1 MPAGRFPNIAAQLR
15 GAIAR
20 NPGAA
25 RFLLRVVGSAG
36 VLAIAANYESSR
48 LSEEFQEPLQFPLD
62 LTVGEGG
69 KYFMSLRFVK
79 YVKRSIDEQK
89 FVVDQGNILLPIP
102 DNLNETTSLNYANES
117 LGPLLGSAV
126 EASQT
131 NDYPGTALSK
141 LVFGASTA
149 AAQAVAQAAGGKPLI
164 NAASAISGVAV
175 NPFFTS
181 VFKNPEFRS
190 HTFTWKLY
198 PKNEAESEVIKRITD
213 SIKYHILPAIT
224 NTSGVLFEY
233 PEMLL
238 VKLHPNDEYTYKFK
252 PCVVKSFTA
261 NYAPSGAPS
270 FYSGPKAAPTA
281 VQISMQLQEIE
292 YLTKYDYQAGKNIPV
307 PFEQP

>member
-1 MPAGRFPNIAAQLR
+1 MAAGRFPSFAAQLG

-20 NPGAA
+20 NPGALPMLG
-25 RFLLRVVGSAG
+25 R
-36 VLAIAANYESSR
+36 VLAAAGTLALAANYEATK

-79 YVKRSIDEQK
+79 YVKTAIMEQK

-102 DNLNETTSLNYANES
+102 NNLNEVTSLTYSNES
-117 LGPLLGSAV
+117 LGPLMGSAV
-126 EASQT
+126 EGSQQGG
-131 NDYPGTALSK
+131 NLGLNNF
-141 LVFGASTA
+141 VFGASVAAAQTA
-149 AAQAVAQAAGGKPLI
+149 AATAGGQQLI
-164 NAASAISGVAV
+164 GAASAISGVAV
-175 NPFFTS
+175 NPFFTA
-181 VFKNPEFRS
+181 VFKNPDFRS
-190 HTFTWKLY
+190 HTFTWKLF
-198 PKNEAESEVIKRITD
+198 PKNEDESEVIKRIIET
-213 SIKYHILPAIT
+213 IKYHILPGIS

-261 NYAPSGAPS
+261 NYAPSGKPS

-281 VQISMQLQEIE
+281 VEISIQLQEIE
-292 YLTKYDYQAGKNIPV
+292 YLTKYDYEVAKKLVPV